1 MARNPFAPKT
11 VKILHKY
18 LSNELGYE
26 YGIIIDCDMELRY
39 PYFVKLF
46 RTLSD
51 CQKPIQCAHGQSID
65 EEWLDES
72 EFEVLIDSNIII

>member
-26 YGIIIDCDMELRY
+26 YGILIDCDSELRY

-46 RTLSD
+46 KH
-51 CQKPIQCAHGQSID
+51 KPTADDYKTVVVNTNGQSMD
-65 EEWLDES
+65 EEWLDPS
-72 EFEVLIDSNIII
+72 EFEVLID